1 MSYLFTPNTNPYST
15 EYKLDIEEN
24 THEKHNH
31 VLSPVSRIITPRRQ
45 HNDILQYL
53 IILTR
58 EDYKSGTF
66 SKSTYDKLI
75 DKLDLFMGI
84 LNIEKLDD
92 FRLNNPNNMNL
103 IYKIDGNI
111 TPRILYIRL
120 PKEKL
125 YVSADVFQERF
136 LDSKMNELISIFS
149 TLWSKSIKISVTH
162 EKSSQINLN
171 IATGANING
180 VEVKANGKRESE
192 ENNKISTVREI
203 TFQEP
208 NKNEK
213 LNIDIFGNYSKFFY
227 LPKDESW
234 IDVLRRRINNKA
246 SSDVFK
252 YNYKDY
258 NCVTKELSTYLKV
271 LHINLQYNTSK
282 YDNLVIEY
290 YVDYYPFTYEVEKVS
305 GYGEDKDKDKDKD
318 KDAGKKDD
326 KPGDLGFF
334 NIISKLNPFR

>member
-1 MSYLFTPNTNPYST
+1 MSYLFTPNTNPYSP
-15 EYKLDIEEN
+15 EYKVDN
-24 THEKHNH
+24 MREKVEHITSA
-31 VLSPVSRIITPRRQ
+31 LSPVSRVIFPRRQ
-45 HNDILQYL
+45 TNDILHYL

-75 DKLDLFMGI
+75 DNLDLFMGI

-92 FRLNNPNNMNL
+92 FKLNNANNINCK
-103 IYKIDGNI
+103 YKIDGNI

-136 LDSKMNELISIFS
+136 LDSKINELISIFS

-162 EKSSQINLN
+162 ENSSQINLN
-171 IATGANING
+171 IGTGANIKGIEIN
-180 VEVKANGKRESE
+180 ANAKQETES
-192 ENNKISTVREI
+192 NNKISTIREI

-208 NKNEK
+208 SKNEK
-213 LNIDIFGNYSKFFY
+213 LNIDIFGNYAKFFY

-234 IDVLRRRINNKA
+234 IDIIRRRINNKA
-246 SSDVFK
+246 SGDIFK

-271 LHINLQYNTSK
+271 LHINLQYNASK

-290 YVDYYPFTYEVEKVS
+290 DIDYYPFTYEIEKVA
-305 GYGEDKDKDKDKD
+305 GE
-318 KDAGKKDD
+318 GDD
-326 KPGDLGFF
+326 EIVKEKEDIKPAFSVF
-334 NIISKLNPFR
+334 NIINKINPFKLF